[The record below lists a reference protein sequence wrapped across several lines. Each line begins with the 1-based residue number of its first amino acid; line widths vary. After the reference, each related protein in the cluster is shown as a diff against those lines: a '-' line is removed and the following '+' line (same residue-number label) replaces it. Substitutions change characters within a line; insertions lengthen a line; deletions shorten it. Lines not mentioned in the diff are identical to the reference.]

1 MNKNIKYLFI
11 FILAMFY
18 AKETL
23 AGTDALNNALM
34 VCNAWLKGAG
44 KVQEEVSTKIRGILS
59 LKISPEDL
67 LRKVGAGKLV
77 DAAEKLRERGELL
90 KEKADKVK
98 ERMEYAKEDFEELKA
113 TYDELNQKA
122 NEKFAQA
129 KAMLEEGKAIYEE
142 YKGKYE
148 QAKEMYN
155 DVKGAVETGI
165 EVGKDVVGTIKVNNE
180 NLKGVDQSSSVMTNT
195 QDMIKSAEMTRAQA
209 DMQAFE
215 RGKGVSTMPA
225 TDMRDMISKEMQI
238 TPINQ
243 EKNASMSI
251 VPQARTANAITS
263 ASKFAEGTSVQ
274 IGSEQDIPDISDL
287 KNAKL
292 DISAADILKDA
303 GSRKKLDVADEK
315 IQKTDVR
322 IDAQLQNIANKTQKI
337 EEKELNTAKLNKDNV
352 KIEKENL
359 RAKFGEKKI
368 ADTNKLEAKEVEN
381 KEILK
386 ARELA
391 VKKAEK
397 QLKPVTKKA
406 NFEKKQSKINE
417 ISTKMK
423 VNTQIS
429 DKKAIGRATKNAE
442 ENINVR

>member
-34 VCNAWLKGAG
+34 VCNAWLKEAG

-67 LRKVGAGKLV
+67 LKKVGAGKLV
-77 DAAEKLRERGELL
+77 DAAENLRERGELL
-90 KEKADKVK
+90 KEKAEKVK

-113 TYDELNQKA
+113 TYDELNRKYNEQAAQVKA
-122 NEKFAQA
+122 ILEEA
-129 KAMLEEGKAIYEE
+129 KAIEEVYS
-142 YKGKYE
+142 
-148 QAKEMYN
+148 N
-155 DVKGAVETGI
+155 VRGAVETGI
-165 EVGKDVVGTIKVNNE
+165 EVGKDVVGTIKANNE
-180 NLKGVDQSSSVMTNT
+180 NLKGVDQSSSVITNT
-195 QDMIKSAEMTRAQA
+195 QDVTKDAEMTKATEIAKAQA
-209 DMQAFE
+209 DMQSFE
-215 RGKGVSTMPA
+215 RVKGVSAIPA

-238 TPINQ
+238 TPITQ
-243 EKNASMSI
+243 GKNASMSM

-263 ASKFAEGTSVQ
+263 ASKLAEETSIQ
-274 IGSEQDIPDISDL
+274 IGSDQDIPDISDL
-287 KNAKL
+287 NAKL
-292 DISAADILKDA
+292 DISAADIMKDA
-303 GSRKKLDVADEK
+303 GTRKKLDITAEK
-315 IQKTDVR
+315 IQKTDVKM
-322 IDAQLQNIANKTQKI
+322 DAQLQNIANKTQKI
-337 EEKELNTAKLNKDNV
+337 EEKELNAAKLNKDSV

-359 RAKFGEKKI
+359 RAKFGEKKM
-368 ADTNKLEAKEVEN
+368 ADSNKLDAKEVEN

-391 VKKAEK
+391 VQKAEK
-397 QLKPVTKKA
+397 QLKPVMKKA
-406 NFEKKQSKINE
+406 DFEKKQSKINE